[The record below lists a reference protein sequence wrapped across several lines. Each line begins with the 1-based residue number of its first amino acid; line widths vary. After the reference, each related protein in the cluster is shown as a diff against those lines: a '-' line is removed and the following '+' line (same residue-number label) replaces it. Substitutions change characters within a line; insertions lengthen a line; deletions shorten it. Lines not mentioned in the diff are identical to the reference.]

1 MTDHLEPEQSGKDTG
16 ANPLKRYGDWRK
28 ERIDE
33 LAAMAAPRTAA
44 QPADR
49 TARVAAGA
57 GGPSEDLTV
66 SESGAV
72 EEKPGVS
79 LWMSAWIRLRRN
91 PVFLLGLAIT
101 IAFIL
106 VAIFA
111 PWIAPRDPL
120 ERYLID
126 QVSRQTNPVPGPQP
140 GFPLGADNVGRDL
153 LSRLIVGSRQTL
165 IVGVLATLGGFI
177 GGLVLGTLAGAFGGW
192 VDSVVMRIVDVMLS
206 IPSLVLALSIGALA
220 ARPSLWTL
228 IIAIAVVQIPIFAR
242 LLRGSMLA
250 QRGSD
255 HVLAANALGIR
266 RGAIVF
272 RHMLP
277 NAMGPVIVQA
287 TLALAIAII
296 DAAALSFIGLGNPDQ
311 RIPEW
316 GAMLA
321 NAQTYIYDHP
331 HLAYYPAI
339 CIIVV
344 ALGFTLMG
352 ESLREALD
360 PKTRR

>member
-177 GGLVLGTLAGAFGGW
+177 GGLVLATA
-192 VDSVVMRIVDVMLS
+192 
-206 IPSLVLALSIGALA
+206 
-220 ARPSLWTL
+220 
-228 IIAIAVVQIPIFAR
+228 
-242 LLRGSMLA
+242 
-250 QRGSD
+250 
-255 HVLAANALGIR
+255 
-266 RGAIVF
+266 
-272 RHMLP
+272 
-277 NAMGPVIVQA
+277 VIVQYMVGGALWVEARTRLQPLYWISIGLLAAGTAGVAAWFASSTFLTSHTYDLHLPLIGAIHLSTTLWFDIGVYMLVVGA
-287 TLALAIAII
+287 TVLMLVALAHQSLRSYRRPVTAPAQGGVRVE
-296 DAAALSFIGLGNPDQ
+296 AAAATEVD
-311 RIPEW
+311 R
-316 GAMLA
+316 
-321 NAQTYIYDHP
+321 
-331 HLAYYPAI
+331 
-339 CIIVV
+339 
-344 ALGFTLMG
+344 
-352 ESLREALD
+352 
-360 PKTRR
+360 